1 VVAWGF
7 DKEDKKREKDWKNK
21 KAYLEDV
28 STSLFLFFLALN
40 EFYFSFV
47 FLINWMIPEIFDYKL
62 ELMIITIHIL
72 YINILPY
79 YY

>member
-28 STSLFLFFLALN
+28 STSLFLSFLALN
-40 EFYFSFV
+40 STFHLFF
-47 FLINWMIPEIFDYKL
+47 
-62 ELMIITIHIL
+62 
-72 YINILPY
+72 
-79 YY
+79 